1 MSQFDILRFIRFWDF
16 KFCHNL
22 RFSVVLEFKF
32 HENFSFWVLSQLEF
46 LSFIFLNVEFL
57 SFVPIWVCLVLSQFE
72 FVLTKK
78 KLWILTWF
86 IFHFHK
92 IAWKLC
98 FCWIF
103 IRLVLDLL
111 QEPAPALYVDCWITT
126 VFWKQGYWIITP

>member
-1 MSQFDILRFIRFWDF
+1 ML
-16 KFCHNL
+16 
-22 RFSVVLEFKF
+22 
-32 HENFSFWVLSQLEF
+32 SFWVLSKF
-46 LSFIFLNVEFL
+46 EFL

-111 QEPAPALYVDCWITT
+111 QEPAPALDVDCWITT
-126 VFWKQGYWIITP
+126 VFWKQGYWIITPWKLKNVIIHWHANDVIICWPKNIKRIFCPKFLKASEAH